1 MAYERSLHGVIPGLL
16 LLALLWATWAGYPWL
31 GMDARASG
39 NGSLET
45 GSQAIRCIAW
55 RKWFVTVRHE
65 WSWQGW
71 LGCWRGR

>member
-45 GSQAIRCIAW
+45 GSQGDKVHRMAQ
-55 RKWFVTVRHE
+55 VVRY
-65 WSWQGW
+65 
-71 LGCWRGR
+71 CPP